1 MTDVVNNAS
10 KAGHGG
16 ATSASPVRM
25 FLSYRRDDVPD
36 AADRLAESL
45 ARRFGKSQVF
55 LDIDKI
61 DIGAPFAKIVGE
73 WVASCDVLLAVIG
86 RGWID
91 ATNDDGCRRLA
102 DPNDY
107 VRLEIEAALS
117 RDIRV
122 VSVLIHGA
130 TIPKDT
136 QLPASLVPLLE
147 RNAIELNRK
156 YWDIDVEGLADA
168 IERIAS
174 ERSGSAAAKLDSI
187 PAQSDPVTDE
197 SRLVR
202 DEPRSSRREP
212 QGEPRLARAS
222 APATAAVTE
231 TVQVL
236 ITDLVGSTAVADR
249 IGPRPRRSCAGA
261 LRVAAGALEHTGGRE
276 VKNLGDGLMAVFDSA
291 AQSLVCA
298 VEMQQA
304 IEARNRRAEEQLGVR
319 IGVSIGEAVEEGDY
333 FGEPAVEATRLCA
346 AADGGQIVVNALVR
360 QVAGAREGRTLPPPR
375 RPRAEGHHEPVEAF
389 ELRWE
394 PLLSAGSRC
403 PSDCASCRRRVC
415 RAAAERSGSQNCGQG
430 RVEDRCAWR

>member
-61 DIGAPFAKIVGE
+61 DIGMPFAKIVGE

-222 APATAAVTE
+222 APATAAVE
-231 TVQVL
+231 TV
-236 ITDLVGSTAVADR
+236 TS
-249 IGPRPRRSCAGA
+249 
-261 LRVAAGALEHTGGRE
+261 
-276 VKNLGDGLMAVFDSA
+276 
-291 AQSLVCA
+291 
-298 VEMQQA
+298 
-304 IEARNRRAEEQLGVR
+304 
-319 IGVSIGEAVEEGDY
+319 
-333 FGEPAVEATRLCA
+333 
-346 AADGGQIVVNALVR
+346 
-360 QVAGAREGRTLPPPR
+360 
-375 RPRAEGHHEPVEAF
+375 
-389 ELRWE
+389 
-394 PLLSAGSRC
+394 
-403 PSDCASCRRRVC
+403 
-415 RAAAERSGSQNCGQG
+415 
-430 RVEDRCAWR
+430 